1 MLRFFRHIR
10 KQLMEQN
17 KIRTYIFYAI
27 GEILLVVIG
36 ILIAL
41 QVNTWN
47 ENRIQRN
54 QESHYLE
61 KLTEE
66 MNGIR
71 EEAEYMLEFAELQ
84 QKHAQ
89 MVLESLQTGHM
100 PDNATSGEMLIAIQ
114 HNGWAPHPNYVS
126 TVWNEL
132 KSTANLS
139 LIQNRTITDQ
149 AGKIYASI
157 DRILSREDEWKD
169 YNLEYRERAY
179 EVLNPDIRFDIIEL
193 LRPNEILQPYM
204 NAPEAGPVIAQLQEM
219 EHLQRLLT
227 DIIITRRITIL
238 FMDELVNDVDELIAT
253 ITQTNN

>member
-10 KQLMEQN
+10 KKLIEQN

-84 QKHAQ
+84 QKHAR
-89 MVLESLQTGHM
+89 MVLESLQTGH
-100 PDNATSGEMLIAIQ
+100 
-114 HNGWAPHPNYVS
+114 
-126 TVWNEL
+126 
-132 KSTANLS
+132 
-139 LIQNRTITDQ
+139 
-149 AGKIYASI
+149 AG
-157 DRILSREDEWKD
+157 
-169 YNLEYRERAY
+169 
-179 EVLNPDIRFDIIEL
+179 
-193 LRPNEILQPYM
+193 
-204 NAPEAGPVIAQLQEM
+204 
-219 EHLQRLLT
+219 
-227 DIIITRRITIL
+227 
-238 FMDELVNDVDELIAT
+238 
-253 ITQTNN
+253 